1 MEKGFLHL
9 HVTVVSI
16 FILLYV
22 AKVYLLLAN
31 KSEALDKLRSK
42 TKIADMVLG
51 SLIIITGLFLTIKA
65 PAIETYLT
73 VKIILVFASIPVG
86 IIAMKKANK
95 PMAIAAVLIY
105 VYVFAVAKTDSLKL
119 KKDAFVTPVAVVDSA
134 STEAPA
140 AVSEGKIIFES
151 KCALCH
157 GVDGKLQLSGAKDLS
172 VSKLTKAETIE
183 MIKSGKGLMAGYKDE
198 FNEQQLNA
206 LADYVEGLR
215 K

>member
-22 AKVYLLLAN
+22 AKVYLLLTN
-31 KSEALDKLRSK
+31 KSDALDKLRSK
-42 TKIADMVLG
+42 TKVADMILG
-51 SLIIITGLFLTIKA
+51 SLIIVTGVFLTIKA
-65 PAIETYLT
+65 PSIETYLI
-73 VKIILVFASIPVG
+73 VKIVLVVASIPVG

-105 VYVFAVAKTDSLKL
+105 IYVFAVAKTDSLKF
-119 KKDAFVTPVAVVDSA
+119 KKDAFVTPIVTADTTSGAVVH
-134 STEAPA
+134 
-140 AVSEGKIIFES
+140 EGKIIFET
-151 KCALCH
+151 KCVLCH
-157 GVDGKLQLSGAKDLS
+157 GNDGKLMLSGAKDLS

-183 MIKSGKGLMAGYKDE
+183 MIKSGKGLMPGFDE
-198 FNEQQLNA
+198 LNEQQLNA
-206 LADYVEGLR
+206 LADYTEGLR